1 MAYSVGVVTGGAFN
15 PAVAIG
21 ISIMKLTTWNAIWVY
36 LLGCFGGAALAAVI
50 FRIENPDDK

>member
-1 MAYSVGVVTGGAFN
+1 VGVVTGGAFN